1 MTTAKKSG
9 ALLLALLLLLS
20 LMPGSFASAEEP
32 NADVNRFNVVL
43 VIDKSGSL
51 RDANGQGTDPDGLR
65 FDAMRLFLGLLTE
78 RGNNVGA
85 VVFDQEIR
93 YDSGV
98 RKMDG
103 MEDKKDLIREAEAFT
118 PAYDTDIGSA
128 VLRATQMLQGM
139 REENDL
145 PCMILLLTDGKTDF
159 TTEAGQEKKQASW
172 AVAQQALDAAKE
184 AHITISGILLNVDGK
199 GDGGR
204 WEFQAY
210 TQGTGGSF
218 VEVSRPEDLAGA
230 FRLAF
235 SNEGR
240 AEFFFTVPSFGV
252 EEVNVIVEHDTA
264 PDERTLDTLVGVEI
278 LQPDGSRY
286 DDAEHALL
294 STRYILV
301 KIPAPAVG
309 EWQVR
314 LVGEPEDWV
323 DVTMVYNASMSVSL
337 DGDRPSGAYRAYSPY
352 TFTASVTDPG
362 VGQIAQEEL
371 QNLRAVLAVEN
382 LATGDVREYAMTAG
396 ENAYTSEISFLK
408 GGDYALTA
416 EVGIGGFKV
425 RSAPMAVTVEPW
437 PLVAKV
443 SRITDILQYGRF
455 VGDCWELELGDLF
468 GVTDTSGIRY
478 SLSDDCGGI
487 LSIEDGVL
495 RARFGVNEEV
505 SFVLTASD
513 LMGQSAVISFDLK
526 IPHVTATTER
536 VNSLLSQGRLG
547 DHRWEMEVDELFAD
561 PKGCPLTLA
570 LSDDYEGR
578 VTLTD
583 GLLEMDLRELR
594 EAAFTVSAT
603 DIFGVRF
610 MPGTHPAG
618 LSLKL
623 HDLIGLRLPLRDCLP
638 ESFDFDGLARQKT
651 FVTRVR
657 FFLKEYA
664 KLYHLQ
670 KEPDPFGKEALFD
683 AVCELI
689 YQTDGQ
695 IRISELSEH
704 TSYTDRYIRKVF
716 QEEMGFPP
724 KTFCN
729 ILRFQRAIEFINYG
743 YEEKTADWMT
753 ALGYYDQAQCVR
765 DFRKYLGMTPNR
777 YRKLVRASSYEQR
790 ATYAHDLGLRI

>member
-1 MTTAKKSG
+1 MTTAKKGS
-9 ALLLALLLLLS
+9 ALLLAFLLLLS

-51 RDANGQGTDPDGLR
+51 RDTNGQGTDPDGLR

-93 YDSGV
+93 YDSGL

-103 MEDKKDLIREAEAFT
+103 MEDKKDLIREAEAYT

-128 VLRATQMLQGM
+128 VLRATQMLQDM
-139 REENDL
+139 RAENDL

-172 AVAQQALDAAKE
+172 AVAQQALNAAKE

-204 WEFQAY
+204 WEFTAY

-218 VEVSRPEDLAGA
+218 VEVSRPEDLTDA
-230 FRLAF
+230 FRQFYSMINNTVYTGAQRVAF
-235 SNEGR
+235 SDEGR

-252 EEVNVIVEHDTA
+252 EEANVIVEHDTA
-264 PDERTLDTLVGVEI
+264 PDDRTLDTLVGVEI
-278 LQPDGSRY
+278 LRPDGSRY

-301 KIPAPAVG
+301 KIPDPMVG

-314 LVGEPEDWV
+314 LAGEPEDWV

-337 DGDRPSGAYRAYSPY
+337 EGDSPSGAYRAYSPY
-352 TFTASVTDPG
+352 GFTAAVTDPEA
-362 VGQIAQEEL
+362 GQISREEL
-371 QNLRAVLAVEN
+371 QKLRAVLSVEN

-425 RSAPMAVTVEPW
+425 RSAPVAVTVEPW

-443 SRITDILQYGRF
+443 TRITDILQYGRF
-455 VGDCWELELGDLF
+455 VGDCWELELGELF

-487 LSIEDGVL
+487 LTIEDGVL
-495 RARFGVNEEV
+495 RARFGVTEEV

-513 LMGQSAVISFDLK
+513 LMGQSADISFDLK
-526 IPHVTATTER
+526 IPHVTAATER

-547 DHRWEMEVDELFAD
+547 DHRWEMEVDELFTD

-570 LSDDYEGR
+570 LSDDYEGC

-603 DIFGVRF
+603 DIFGARAEVPF
-610 MPGTHPAG
+610 ELKVPGPTASVQAISETVKTGLFQEGTWERELGSLFRDPKGTVLSYDLSDDLGGKAQITDGRLKVDCRGVKTASFTVKATDGYG
-618 LSLKL
+618 LSAEIPVTLTEKNMNVRYGL
-623 HDLIGLRLPLRDCLP
+623 YGLGGLIPIGSLIGLIAYLR
-638 ESFDFDGLARQKT
+638 K
-651 FVTRVR
+651 
-657 FFLKEYA
+657 K
-664 KLYHLQ
+664 
-670 KEPDPFGKEALFD
+670 GK
-683 AVCELI
+683 I
-689 YQTDGQ
+689 
-695 IRISELSEH
+695 
-704 TSYTDRYIRKVF
+704 
-716 QEEMGFPP
+716 
-724 KTFCN
+724 
-729 ILRFQRAIEFINYG
+729 
-743 YEEKTADWMT
+743 
-753 ALGYYDQAQCVR
+753 
-765 DFRKYLGMTPNR
+765 
-777 YRKLVRASSYEQR
+777 
-790 ATYAHDLGLRI
+790 